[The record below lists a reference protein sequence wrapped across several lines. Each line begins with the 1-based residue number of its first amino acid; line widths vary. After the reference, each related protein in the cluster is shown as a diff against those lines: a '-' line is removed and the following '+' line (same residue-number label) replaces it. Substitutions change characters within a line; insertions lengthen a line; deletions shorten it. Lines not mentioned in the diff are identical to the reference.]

1 MGFEAYRQGTFTK
14 RLADL
19 ADQPNMQAHELKAY
33 FDSSPEELRQSFNR
47 LCNALGEFTAAA
59 KMGYTSSASVP
70 ANTVQAAIENVQ
82 KQVQDAVMGNI
93 PSGSVD
99 GDKLAQDVRDRFST
113 IERAMVTETN
123 ARSSTDANLQQNV
136 ASIQT
141 TLAGK
146 TESTFGFYTGD
157 GEEHRT
163 IYLGYRPKAVIV
175 FQSGSYVGDGNAVYG
190 GFASEGNDIM
200 YGDQVGLGIT
210 DTGFQVL
217 NYRNCALN
225 ISNYKY
231 SYAVFW

>member
-1 MGFEAYRQGTFTK
+1 MA
-14 RLADL
+14 
-19 ADQPNMQAHELKAY
+19 
-33 FDSSPEELRQSFNR
+33 
-47 LCNALGEFTAAA
+47 
-59 KMGYTSSASVP
+59 
-70 ANTVQAAIENVQ
+70 
-82 KQVQDAVMGNI
+82 
-93 PSGSVD
+93 
-99 GDKLAQDVRDRFST
+99 
-113 IERAMVTETN
+113 TETN

-141 TLAGK
+141 TLASK
-146 TESTFGFYTGD
+146 TESAFGFYTGD
-157 GEEHRT
+157 GEGHRT

-175 FQSGSYVGDGNAVYG
+175 FQSGSYVGDGNAVCG

-231 SYAVFW
+231 SYAVFR